1 MDFDPTYVSRREAS
15 VVKVDAI
22 NLDLHEMSFY
32 GVSRRIVCSD
42 TKVKTIIALCPNP
55 YNALRNRHKS
65 L

>member
-1 MDFDPTYVSRREAS
+1 MDFGPTHVSRREAS

-32 GVSRRIVCSD
+32 GISRKIVCSD
-42 TKVKTIIALCPNP
+42 IKVKTIIAPCPNP
-55 YNALRNRHKS
+55 YNPLRNRHKS